1 MIKSFLKTSWRSIF
15 RNKTYSFINILGLSF
30 GLAAC
35 WLIVLYV
42 ADELSYDRYHVNADR
57 VVRVVQHTRWN
68 GNDLHQAP
76 TSAPFAP
83 ALKAAFPE
91 VERAARIDIEGGG
104 VISYN
109 GKSFKQNDIVFA
121 DQELLDIFSYDFLFG
136 SPADALSKPQAIII
150 NETLAKKIF
159 GSAEKAY
166 NQTLYFENKFPNT
179 VTGIIRD
186 IPVHSHLRFSAVRS
200 LPAGFAE
207 GWQNFHVYTYL
218 LLKKGVR
225 YQDLEKKLPKFA
237 AGTIQKIMKVPDY
250 RMELQPLTSIHLHS
264 DLEYEM
270 SPNGSISRV
279 YMFSAIAA
287 LILVIA
293 LINYMNLSTV
303 RSSSR
308 VREIGVRKVVGSDR
322 KNVAA
327 LFITEAVLLT
337 GIAAFF
343 AFCIVKISLPFFDEI
358 ASKELSIWRFGVVNT
373 LAAATVFSLITG
385 MLAGI
390 YPSLLLA
397 KFKAIPAL
405 KGQMGDLSASIAF
418 RKSLVIFQFV
428 ISVVMISGSVIIY
441 QQLDYALH
449 TDLGF
454 NKDQVLT
461 FHIDDRKVRTQLPA
475 LKNQLLQSPLVEGV
489 AAAGNPI
496 GNNDL
501 GGMGYYFQNEDGEFS
516 TSSVMAQELVVDADY
531 VPTLDIKLVTGRN
544 FSDANKSDQFGGALV
559 NETLVKK
566 VGWKNAVGK
575 TIRFR
580 VEDTMVLERTV
591 IGVVK
596 DFNTYSLQHTISP
609 LVMVM
614 PPVESMKDNLY
625 VKLAS
630 GNIQQ
635 GLAYLDRIYKKYDPS
650 NKVEYNFLNQNFAR
664 QYESEERQG
673 KIALMFTVLAV
684 LIACLGLFGLAAFTT
699 AQRKKEIGVRKV
711 LGASV
716 LNIVHILSI
725 DFLKLVALAAVISSP
740 VAWFLMK
747 KWLEDFAYRIDI
759 SWTVFMFSAVLAALI
774 ALLTVSFQALRAAVA
789 NPVKSLKTE

>member
-1 MIKSFLKTSWRSIF
+1 
-15 RNKTYSFINILGLSF
+15 
-30 GLAAC
+30 
-35 WLIVLYV
+35 
-42 ADELSYDRYHVNADR
+42 
-57 VVRVVQHTRWN
+57 
-68 GNDLHQAP
+68 
-76 TSAPFAP
+76 
-83 ALKAAFPE
+83 
-91 VERAARIDIEGGG
+91 
-104 VISYN
+104 
-109 GKSFKQNDIVFA
+109 
-121 DQELLDIFSYDFLFG
+121 
-136 SPADALSKPQAIII
+136 
-150 NETLAKKIF
+150 
-159 GSAEKAY
+159 
-166 NQTLYFENKFPNT
+166 
-179 VTGIIRD
+179 
-186 IPVHSHLRFSAVRS
+186 
-200 LPAGFAE
+200 
-207 GWQNFHVYTYL
+207 
-218 LLKKGVR
+218 
-225 YQDLEKKLPKFA
+225 
-237 AGTIQKIMKVPDY
+237 
-250 RMELQPLTSIHLHS
+250 
-264 DLEYEM
+264 
-270 SPNGSISRV
+270 
-279 YMFSAIAA
+279 
-287 LILVIA
+287 
-293 LINYMNLSTV
+293 
-303 RSSSR
+303 
-308 VREIGVRKVVGSDR
+308 
-322 KNVAA
+322 
-327 LFITEAVLLT
+327 
-337 GIAAFF
+337 
-343 AFCIVKISLPFFDEI
+343 
-358 ASKELSIWRFGVVNT
+358 
-373 LAAATVFSLITG
+373 
-385 MLAGI
+385 
-390 YPSLLLA
+390 
-397 KFKAIPAL
+397 
-405 KGQMGDLSASIAF
+405 
-418 RKSLVIFQFV
+418 
-428 ISVVMISGSVIIY
+428 MISGSVIIY

-716 LNIVHILSI
+716 LNIVHMLSI